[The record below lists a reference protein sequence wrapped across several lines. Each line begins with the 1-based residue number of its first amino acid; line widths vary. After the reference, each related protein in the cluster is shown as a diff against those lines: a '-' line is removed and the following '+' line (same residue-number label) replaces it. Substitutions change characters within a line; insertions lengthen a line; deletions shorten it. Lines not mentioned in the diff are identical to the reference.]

1 MGHDHTGT
9 QKIPNRIT
17 STTTDGPELK
27 LRKLIRYGE
36 RDQFGKPRVI
46 VLPNS
51 VRSTLT
57 EAIRLQQ
64 DELYRTG
71 IKWEITDA

>member
-1 MGHDHTGT
+1 MGHDHSGT
-9 QKIPNRIT
+9 QKLPNRIT
-17 STTTDGPELK
+17 STTADGPELK

-36 RDQFGKPRVI
+36 RDQFGKPQVI

-57 EAIRLQQ
+57 EAIRLQRE
-64 DELYRTG
+64 ELDRTG
-71 IKWEITDA
+71 IKWEIADA